1 MIDLKRKLP
10 SRKFWAAVVGV
21 VTGIAMVFGL
31 DEGTISTVAGTVTT
45 IASLL
50 GYILAEGMIDKAAK
64 LADNKDAG
72 SEHRSDV

>member
-1 MIDLKRKLP
+1 MKQKLT

-21 VTGIAMVFGL
+21 VTGIAMIFGL

-45 IASLL
+45 VASLL

-64 LADNKDAG
+64 LADDKDAG
-72 SEHRSDV
+72 SEPRSDA